1 MSLQCAGGSYPLL
14 NFLGS
19 GNLALLDL
27 EMANCRGSRLAN
39 GLTGRAVLAGVSVSL
54 VANGVQFMNNSAET
68 NFTVDYACG
77 GAVRADGPSAFANC
91 TFAHNSITVHPPAIS
106 GRGGALCTGS
116 VTAVT
121 NCTFFYNSVGMAST
135 AAEVLQDGEG
145 GAFYWPSI
153 LYKREPSDLVQLAF
167 IDCNFTANAIGG
179 TGGQATGGA
188 VSLSSAGIYG
198 RPSVSFDNC
207 TFASNTAAG
216 SNFSSSEVSK
226 PPGDAGGGAI
236 AVVPATVQES
246 SSVAYLRGCTF
257 VSNVA
262 RAGHAGWGGL
272 GNGGAGTFAQTALRI
287 ESCVF
292 AGNQAYGGRRESQ
305 DEGTE
310 EDRGDAAHLARVPA
324 KVTEK

>member
-121 NCTFFYNSVGMAST
+121 NCTFFYNSVVWSPQRPRCCRMAR
-135 AAEVLQDGEG
+135 EE
-145 GAFYWPSI
+145 PSI
-153 LYKREPSDLVQLAF
+153 HSRLIK
-167 IDCNFTANAIGG
+167 
-179 TGGQATGGA
+179 
-188 VSLSSAGIYG
+188 LSS
-198 RPSVSFDNC
+198 R
-207 TFASNTAAG
+207 
-216 SNFSSSEVSK
+216 SEW
-226 PPGDAGGGAI
+226 
-236 AVVPATVQES
+236 AV
-246 SSVAYLRGCTF
+246 
-257 VSNVA
+257 
-262 RAGHAGWGGL
+262 
-272 GNGGAGTFAQTALRI
+272 
-287 ESCVF
+287 
-292 AGNQAYGGRRESQ
+292 NQF
-305 DEGTE
+305 T
-310 EDRGDAAHLARVPA
+310 P
-324 KVTEK
+324 